1 MMIHNGKDERI
12 YSDVMM
18 HDGENERNYSDVMMH
33 DGENERICTVSGLSR
48 QKYNAGGIYNE

>member
-18 HDGENERNYSDVMMH
+18 HNGKDERIYSDVMMH
-33 DGENERICTVSGLSR
+33 NGEDERICIVSGLLR
-48 QKYNAGGIYNE
+48 QK